1 MSWPDVISAVLLI
14 SGALSCL
21 MGAIGMITFP
31 DVAARLQ
38 AATKPQTLGLLLV
51 LAGTALRLPPREA
64 AALLVVALFQLLTS
78 PVLAQLVGRSAYRA
92 DGVRHEALVVDE
104 LGERLEREQSG

>member
-1 MSWPDVISAVLLI
+1 MTWTDALSGTLLVL
-14 SGALSCL
+14 GALSCL
-21 MGAIGMITFP
+21 MGAVGMITFP

-51 LAGTALRLPPREA
+51 LAGTALRLPPHNA
-64 AALLVVALFQLLTS
+64 VALLVVALFQLLTS

-92 DGVRHEALVVDE
+92 GSVRSEAMVVDE
-104 LGERLEREQSG
+104 LGERLEREQG

>member
-1 MSWPDVISAVLLI
+1 MSWTDIASAVLLI
-14 SGALSCL
+14 AGATSCF
-21 MGAIGMITFP
+21 MGAVGMITFP

-51 LAGTALRLPPREA
+51 LAGTAFRLPPHEA
-64 AALLVVALFQLLTS
+64 TALLVVALFQLLTA

-92 DGVRHEALVVDE
+92 GSVRREALVVDE
-104 LGERLEREQSG
+104 LGDRLEREQSS

>member
-1 MSWPDVISAVLLI
+1 MSWVDAISGALLLL
-14 SGALSCL
+14 GALSCL
-21 MGAIGMITFP
+21 MGAIGVITFP

-51 LAGTALRLPPREA
+51 LAGTALRLPLPEA

-78 PVLAQLVGRSAYRA
+78 PVLAQLVGRSAYRS
-92 DGVRHEALVVDE
+92 GSVRNEALVVDE
-104 LGERLEREQSG
+104 LGERIDQEQG